1 MKSIINKRERL
12 VIGLQLY
19 LTNYMEDVLFEKIKM
34 FVEKQRWK
42 YDFPLTKET
51 RLEEDLNIYG
61 DDSVDFL
68 IAFGTEFNVDVSK
81 FMAADYFSGEGWD
94 LGDIIRFITGRKKP
108 EKKILTLGHLEKAIK
123 AGRLDEEIINT
134 STQ

>member
-108 EKKILTLGHLEKAIK
+108 EKKILTLGCKLPRK
-123 AGRLDEEIINT
+123 
-134 STQ
+134 